1 MRHEFQVLTLMHHLA
16 RSTHLLS
23 IARTRSASAR
33 HSIQHV
39 VQCEEGAPHYT
50 HMKADENALAKRWRT
65 ESKTPGK
72 LALLMSSITS
82 SAPLWIAS
90 QTPSLSF
97 VFDSC
102 PSLISNARM
111 KQVVRPS
118 PIAPAGMSL
127 AHFVATVA
135 TAVATAVATGP
146 ICVAT
151 VATAK

>member
-1 MRHEFQVLTLMHHLA
+1 
-16 RSTHLLS
+16 
-23 IARTRSASAR
+23 
-33 HSIQHV
+33 
-39 VQCEEGAPHYT
+39 
-50 HMKADENALAKRWRT
+50 MKADENALAKRWRT

-82 SAPLWIAS
+82 SAPLWIPS

-102 PSLISNARM
+102 PSLISNARIQ
-111 KQVVRPS
+111 QVVRPS
-118 PIAPAGMSL
+118 PTAPAGMSL

-151 VATAK
+151 VATTKER